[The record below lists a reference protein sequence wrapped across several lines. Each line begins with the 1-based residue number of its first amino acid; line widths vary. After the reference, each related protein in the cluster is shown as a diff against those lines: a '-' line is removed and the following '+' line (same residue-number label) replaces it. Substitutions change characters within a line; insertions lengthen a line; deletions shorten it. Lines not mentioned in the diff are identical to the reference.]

1 MILLIDTHG
10 REIGVGLAECG
21 ELIYESHAPL
31 AEDLDDDL
39 IPRIR
44 MLLEE
49 AKISFDDIEGFAA
62 SIGPG
67 SFTGVRI
74 GLTTA
79 KIFAQVTGKPL
90 YGLSTLEILAVGSG
104 KDRVRAVL
112 DARRGNVFTGLYE
125 RKEGIYKTIGVEEF
139 AEFRSLHDTPMISTQ
154 NTLGVETIDEKGIL
168 AAMAKIAESR
178 RCLGMLDHPMLLS
191 ARYLRPSQ
199 AERERA
205 CRSGK

>member
-10 REIGVGLAECG
+10 AEIGVGLAASG
-21 ELIYESHAPL
+21 ALVRESHAPL
-31 AEDLDDDL
+31 EKDLDDDL

-44 MLLEE
+44 RLLSEE
-49 AKISFDDIEGFAA
+49 GLSFDALEGFAV
-62 SIGPG
+62 SVGPG

-79 KIFAQVTGKPL
+79 KIFAQVTEKPL
-90 YGLSTLEILAVGSG
+90 YGLSTLEILAAASG
-104 KDRVRAVL
+104 KERVRAVL

-125 RKEGIYKTIGVEEF
+125 RDGALYRAVGEESF
-139 AEFRSLHDTPMISTQ
+139 ARFDELDGPIISTK
-154 NTLGVETIDEKGIL
+154 NTLGVPAVGEEELLT
-168 AAMAKIAESR
+168 AMAKLAEAR
-178 RCLGMLDHPMLLS
+178 KNAGKPDHPMLLA

-205 CRSGK
+205 CRSEK

>member
-10 REIGVGLAECG
+10 AEIGVGLAASG
-21 ELIYESHAPL
+21 ALVRESHAPL
-31 AEDLDDDL
+31 AKDLDDDL

-44 MLLEE
+44 ALLAEE
-49 AKISFDDIEGFAA
+49 GLSFDALEGFAV
-62 SIGPG
+62 SVGPG

-79 KIFAQVTGKPL
+79 KIFAQVTEKPL
-90 YGLSTLEILAVGSG
+90 YGLSTLEILAAASG

-125 RKEGIYKTIGVEEF
+125 RDGAFYRSVGEEGF
-139 AEFRSLHDTPMISTQ
+139 ARFGELEGPMISTK
-154 NTLGVETIDEKGIL
+154 NPLGVPAVGEEELL
-168 AAMAKIAESR
+168 AAMAKLAEARQNAGES
-178 RCLGMLDHPMLLS
+178 DHPMLLA

-205 CRSGK
+205 CRSEK

>member
-10 REIGVGLAECG
+10 AEIGVGLADSG
-21 ELIYESHAPL
+21 ALVRVNHAPL
-31 AEDLDDDL
+31 AKDLDDDL

-44 MLLEE
+44 ALLAEE
-49 AKISFDDIEGFAA
+49 GLSFDALEGFAV
-62 SIGPG
+62 SVGPG

-90 YGLSTLEILAVGSG
+90 YGLSTLEILAAASG
-104 KDRVRAVL
+104 KDQVRAVL

-125 RKEGIYKTIGVEEF
+125 RDGVLYRSVGEEGF
-139 AEFRSLHDTPMISTQ
+139 AKFDELDGPMISTK
-154 NTLGVETIDEKGIL
+154 NTLGVPAVGEKEL
-168 AAMAKIAESR
+168 LQAMATLAEARKHEGKS
-178 RCLGMLDHPMLLS
+178 DHPMLLA

-205 CRSGK
+205 CRSEK